1 MNMVQKTS
9 AQRLAGMALD
19 LGASA
24 LRGVVVREDCGWK
37 VGDTDVDE
45 WLRKH
50 AGRQIILIAA
60 VLDEETEPPKTCGA
74 CGRDYVGD
82 ECPHCREARRRLRRA

>member
-1 MNMVQKTS
+1 MVQKTN

-24 LRGVVVREDCGWK
+24 LRGALVREDSGWK
-37 VGDTDVDE
+37 VGDTELDE

-60 VLDEETEPPKTCGA
+60 VLDEEAEPPKTCGV

-82 ECPHCREARRRLRRA
+82 GCPYCREARRRLRRE